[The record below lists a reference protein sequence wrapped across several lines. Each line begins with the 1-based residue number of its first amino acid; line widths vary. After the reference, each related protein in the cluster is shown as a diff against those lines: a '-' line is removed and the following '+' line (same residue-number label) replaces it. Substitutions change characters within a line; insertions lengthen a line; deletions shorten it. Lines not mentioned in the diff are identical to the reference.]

1 VMFDANSA
9 SETGNVMVYT
19 SNNSGHSPEQIADM
33 ALNKIMSVSDS
44 APPVIRDQA
53 MAHRDKLKEI
63 LIYYMKSMANS
74 ERTTICALME
84 KQGHNDM
91 AEIIRR
97 L

>member
-1 VMFDANSA
+1 MLDCD
-9 SETGNVMVYT
+9 GRGDIGDVMVYT
-19 SNNSGHSPEQIADM
+19 SDNSGHSPDQIADM
-33 ALNKIMSVSDS
+33 ALNRIMSVSEN

>member
-1 VMFDANSA
+1 MFDANSA

-63 LIYYMKSMANS
+63 LIYYMKSMAIS
-74 ERTTICALME
+74 ERTTIGALLK

>member
-1 VMFDANSA
+1 MFDANSA

-53 MAHRDKLKEI
+53 HRDKLKEI

>member
-1 VMFDANSA
+1 MFDTDSI
-9 SETGNVMVYT
+9 SELGNVMVYT

-33 ALNKIMSVSDS
+33 ALNKIMSVSNS

-63 LIYYMKSMANS
+63 LIYYMKSMAQS
-74 ERTTICALME
+74 ERTSICALMK
-84 KQGHNDM
+84 KQGHDDM

>member
-1 VMFDANSA
+1 MIQSSGKGEV
-9 SETGNVMVYT
+9 GNVMVYT
-19 SNNSGHSPEQIADM
+19 SNDSGHSPEQIADM

-53 MAHRDKLKEI
+53 VVYRDKLKEI

-74 ERTTICALME
+74 ERTSIWALMK
-84 KQGHNDM
+84 KQGHEDV

>member
-1 VMFDANSA
+1 MFTNAIDSRIGAV
-9 SETGNVMVYT
+9 TVVT
-19 SNNSGHSPEQIADM
+19 SRDSGHSPETM
-33 ALNKIMSVSDS
+33 AELALAKILQVNDN

-53 MAHRDKLKEI
+53 LAYRDSIKEI
-63 LIYYMKSMANS
+63 LVFYFKAMAKS
-74 ERTTICALME
+74 ERTTIYALMK

>member
-1 VMFDANSA
+1 MIQSSGKGEVG
-9 SETGNVMVYT
+9 TVMVYT
-19 SNNSGHSPEQIADM
+19 SNDSGHSPEQIADM

-53 MAHRDKLKEI
+53 VVYRDKLKEI

-74 ERTTICALME
+74 ERTSIWALMK
-84 KQGHNDM
+84 KQGHGDV

>member
-1 VMFDANSA
+1 MLDCD
-9 SETGNVMVYT
+9 GRGDIGDVMVYT
-19 SNNSGHSPEQIADM
+19 SNDSGHSPDQIADM
-33 ALNKIMSVSDS
+33 ALNRIMSVSEN

-74 ERTTICALME
+74 ERTTIWALMK
-84 KQGHNDM
+84 KQGHHDM

>member
-1 VMFDANSA
+1 MLDCNGKGDI
-9 SETGNVMVYT
+9 GNVMVYT
-19 SNNSGHSPEQIADM
+19 SNDGGHSFEQIADM

-74 ERTTICALME
+74 ERTTIWALMK
-84 KQGHNDM
+84 KQGHHDM

>member
-1 VMFDANSA
+1 
-9 SETGNVMVYT
+9 
-19 SNNSGHSPEQIADM
+19 M

-53 MAHRDKLKEI
+53 VVYRDKLKEI

-74 ERTTICALME
+74 ERTSIWALMK
-84 KQGHNDM
+84 KQGHGDV

>member
-1 VMFDANSA
+1 MFDTNNI
-9 SETGNVMVYT
+9 SELGNVMVYT

-33 ALNKIMSVSDS
+33 ALNKIISVSDS

-63 LIYYMKSMANS
+63 LIYYMKSMAIS
-74 ERTTICALME
+74 ERTTIGALLK

>member
-1 VMFDANSA
+1 MLDASGG
-9 SETGNVMVYT
+9 SELGNVMVYT
-19 SNNSGHSPEQIADM
+19 SHDGGHSPEQIADM
-33 ALNKIMSVSDS
+33 ALNKIMSVSET

-74 ERTTICALME
+74 ERTSIWALM
-84 KQGHNDM
+84 KQQGHGDI

>member
-1 VMFDANSA
+1 MLDASGS
-9 SETGNVMVYT
+9 SELGNVMVYT
-19 SNNSGHSPEQIADM
+19 SNNSGHSPEQMADM
-33 ALNKIMSVSDS
+33 ALNKIMSVSEN

-74 ERTTICALME
+74 ERTSIWALM
-84 KQGHNDM
+84 KQQGHDDI

>member
-1 VMFDANSA
+1 
-9 SETGNVMVYT
+9 
-19 SNNSGHSPEQIADM
+19 M
-33 ALNKIMSVSDS
+33 ALNKIMSVSEN

-74 ERTTICALME
+74 ERTSIWALM
-84 KQGHNDM
+84 KQQGHDDI

>member
-1 VMFDANSA
+1 MLDCN
-9 SETGNVMVYT
+9 GKGDIGDVMVYT
-19 SNNSGHSPEQIADM
+19 SNDGGHSSEQIADM

-53 MAHRDKLKEI
+53 IAHRDKLKEI
-63 LIYYMKSMANS
+63 LMYYMKSMANS

>member
-1 VMFDANSA
+1 MFDSVGHT
-9 SETGNVMVYT
+9 EIPDPFVFT
-19 SNNSGHSPEQIADM
+19 SNNRGHSPEEMAEM
-33 ALNKIMSVSDS
+33 ALNKIMVVSKD

-63 LIYYMKSMANS
+63 LIFYMNRMAKS
-74 ERTTICALME
+74 ERTTIWALMK
-84 KQGHNDM
+84 KQGHEDI